1 MAAQR
6 LHAIG
11 APAEGYVIPASGII
25 NLRDASGRKLKP
37 PFNVG
42 KGEDVARKKF
52 ARLRRANF
60 VIFWVKVYHL
70 LGACLRARP
79 WG

>member
-42 KGEDVARKKF
+42 KGSIEQEAVKLELHIKK
-52 ARLRRANF
+52 
-60 VIFWVKVYHL
+60 
-70 LGACLRARP
+70 CLEKTGEQFLHSNCVP
-79 WG
+79 CVE